1 MEDANTAIKTL
12 LDALSRKRTVRKNN
26 WRGKGNNINL
36 RVKDNI
42 LIIKFHSIGYTLNWG
57 EWKVDDL
64 ME

>member
-12 LDALSRKRTVRKNN
+12 LDASSRRRTVRKNN

-42 LIIKFHSIGYTLNWG
+42 LIIKFHSIGYTLN
-57 EWKVDDL
+57 
-64 ME
+64 